1 MASKGRLRHIAISV
15 RDPEAAAKFFEDA
28 FGMVRAGSAQ
38 RGVYMSDGVINVA
51 LLNFDDEPIPGFADQ
66 RNYVGLIHFGL
77 WVDSLDETDKK
88 IRDAGGRHLTG
99 RKETNPN
106 VFYEVKYATP
116 DGVVFDLTE
125 NGWRGAEKN
134 LVAAPDSISV

>member
-51 LLNFDDEPIPGFADQ
+51 LLKFDDEPIPGFADQ
-66 RNYVGLIHFGL
+66 QRYVGLIHFGL

-134 LVAAPDSISV
+134 LVAVRDATSV